1 MYDKFNLLQ
10 RIEAYFRKYIHFF
23 NLIIPAKSNS
33 IGTIKGS
40 FFYICNTNK
49 PYKDK
54 IDMNTLRFRRIII
67 VIFTFMMFPGVTFT
81 QINNI
86 DFLRAGA
93 DDGVKLIE
101 AYMSPMA
108 NAFGA
113 ALNGSWYNSAKPHK
127 LGGFDLTISFNTAL
141 IPESASTFN
150 VEDLELTTLS
160 GSGPSPT
167 ISGPE
172 TPGPTMTKTE
182 NGVVLSTFALPPGT
196 NWKQAYVPTANI
208 GVGLPFGTELKVR
221 YIPLISIN
229 KGNLSLWGV
238 GVMHN
243 ITQYFSRLKLL
254 PFDISVFGGY
264 TKLQGNIPVS
274 LQVPNPLPTGTVKNY
289 TTPSFTDGTG
299 FADQNIASA
308 VQAWNVSVIG
318 SVNLSVVSF
327 YGGLGY
333 SKTQT
338 EMILKGNYPTP
349 LLVTTPTPHP
359 EYNDE
364 GVLSGSEIPAIDIT
378 NLSGVRANIG
388 MRLKFSIMTIHFDYT
403 RSQYNVISGG
413 LGISFR

>member
-1 MYDKFNLLQ
+1 L
-10 RIEAYFRKYIHFF
+10 
-23 NLIIPAKSNS
+23 
-33 IGTIKGS
+33 
-40 FFYICNTNK
+40 
-49 PYKDK
+49 
-54 IDMNTLRFRRIII
+54 
-67 VIFTFMMFPGVTFT
+67 
-81 QINNI
+81 
-86 DFLRAGA
+86 
-93 DDGVKLIE
+93 
-101 AYMSPMA
+101 
-108 NAFGA
+108 
-113 ALNGSWYNSAKPHK
+113 
-127 LGGFDLTISFNTAL
+127 
-141 IPESASTFN
+141 
-150 VEDLELTTLS
+150 
-160 GSGPSPT
+160 
-167 ISGPE
+167 
-172 TPGPTMTKTE
+172 
-182 NGVVLSTFALPPGT
+182 
-196 NWKQAYVPTANI
+196 
-208 GVGLPFGTELKVR
+208 R

-364 GVLSGSEIPAIDIT
+364 GVLSGSEIPAIEIT